1 MIESIT
7 LDDKSNYLFI
17 DLENVGYIY
26 LSKIILDKYNVIA
39 VSSRDKKG
47 IKDYK
52 RKYPSIN
59 CVYISKHYKQIVDNY
74 IYRNSVYFKLIKPN
88 SIITVISSDT
98 GYSVFSSLY
107 GDIDYIVKD
116 IKELESPINSTIINI
131 DSSDT
136 DNSYYWFSFIREKI
150 YSSGLDEDRK
160 NKMFMLLDLN
170 IEAVNKGNIDVTVKS
185 FTKVKQTLDT
195 IKVSKLKD
203 LLYDYFS
210 TYKNK
215 VETLFMY
222 LDNEDIES
230 ICVRY

>member
-7 LDDKSNYLFI
+7 LDDKLNYLFI
-17 DLENVGYIY
+17 DLENVGYID
-26 LSKIILDKYNVIA
+26 LSKIILDKYNIIA

-59 CVYISKHYKQIVDNY
+59 CVYISKHHKQIVDNY
-74 IYRNSVYFKLIKPN
+74 ICRNSVYFKLIKPN

-98 GYSVFSSLY
+98 GYSIFSSLY

-116 IKELESPINSTIINI
+116 IKKLELPMNSTIINI
-131 DSSDT
+131 EGSDT
-136 DNSYYWFSFIREKI
+136 DNSYYWFTFIKENI
-150 YSSGLDEDRK
+150 SSSNLEEDRK

-170 IEAVNKGNIDVTVKS
+170 IEALNKGNVDITVKS

-195 IKVSKLKD
+195 IKVSKLKG

-210 TYKNK
+210 NYKNK

-222 LDNEDIES
+222 LDKEDIES
-230 ICVRY
+230 ICIRY